1 MESEA
6 GRITVIN
13 KTNVVS
19 LFSAAKYLD
28 ISGILKESSYALV
41 N

>member
-1 MESEA
+1 MQNES
-6 GRITVIN
+6 GRVTVIN

-28 ISGILKESSYALV
+28 IGGMQSILCWFLGV
-41 N
+41 